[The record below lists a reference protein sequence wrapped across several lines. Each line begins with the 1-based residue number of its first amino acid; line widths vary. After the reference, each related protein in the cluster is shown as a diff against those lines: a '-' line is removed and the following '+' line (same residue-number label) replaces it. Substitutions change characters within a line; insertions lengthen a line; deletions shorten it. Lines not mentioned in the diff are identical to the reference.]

1 MMHFHLTLPYGSV
14 REAAFSIAPGE
25 CLLLAGP
32 NGCGKTTLLQK
43 LAAVGRPSETASASL
58 RPLPFSALR
67 ASLGPSLLSGRG
79 WPEVSEGLPTSA
91 NHDATKVSVSPQ
103 EAEAVSACPPASA
116 NCVLIPTGIPKVKGF
131 TLEAF
136 IRSGCYRES
145 DWAGRLSPELERRME
160 NALEQ
165 LGISHLAQRDLS
177 TLSDGEFQKGCIA
190 IGLTRQAQL
199 LLLDEPTA
207 FLDPDGRVMVL
218 QALRQVAET
227 TGMAILFSSHD
238 LHDALRFC
246 TRVLAFTPQGLLAS
260 TPDNRTAV
268 LRAAFPN
275 ASLA

>member
-1 MMHFHLTLPYGSV
+1 MMHFQLTLPYGSV
-14 REAAFSIAPGE
+14 REASFSIAPGE

-32 NGCGKTTLLQK
+32 NGCGKTTLLQE
-43 LAAVGRPSETASASL
+43 LAAVGRPSET
-58 RPLPFSALR
+58 
-67 ASLGPSLLSGRG
+67 
-79 WPEVSEGLPTSA
+79 
-91 NHDATKVSVSPQ
+91 
-103 EAEAVSACPPASA
+103 ASA

-145 DWAGRLSPELERRME
+145 DWAGRLSPGLERRMA

-165 LGISHLAQRDLS
+165 LGVSHLAQRDIS

-227 TGMAILFSSHD
+227 SGIAILFSSHD
-238 LHDALRFC
+238 LHASLRYC
-246 TRVLAFTPQGLLAS
+246 TRVLAFTPQGLLES

-268 LRAAFPN
+268 LRAAFP
-275 ASLA
+275 SLPEPFLHEPFLNVAGHQK